1 MNWLSKFVGFRLR
14 KRKINKLY
22 KQSIGGKPNLI
33 NPVSNYDKIQYR
45 KLFGN
50 HAFYALL
57 ADKYRVREFVAR
69 RAGEKYLIPLLGVFD
84 RLTPDA
90 LMALPA
96 PFIIKCNNGCDWNRI
111 VKDKELL
118 DIDETVK
125 CFNKTCRRKYSRE
138 SGERHYDFIE
148 PKIVVE
154 KLLDDNG
161 EPLWDYSVWSYN
173 GRNGFDYT
181 ISIGSPDLSFRAHF
195 DRDWNV
201 LETNFSGEQMKK
213 YANPENAGE
222 MIEVARLLSEGIDFV
237 RVDLYNINGTIYFG
251 ELTFTPH
258 SGLGRIENKLREK
271 MRDEMWEIALH
282 DRRLYQKQGWIA
294 D

>member
-1 MNWLSKFVGFRLR
+1 MNWLLKFVGLHLR
-14 KRKINKLY
+14 KRKIAKMY

-33 NPVSNYDKIQYR
+33 NPLSNYDKIQYR
-45 KLFGN
+45 KLYGN

-57 ADKYRVREFVAR
+57 ADKYKVREFVAR
-69 RAGEKYLIPLLGVFD
+69 RAGDKYLIPLLGVFD

-96 PFIIKCNNGCDWNRI
+96 PFIIKCNHGCKWNRI
-111 VKDKELL
+111 VRDTRQL
-118 DIDETVK
+118 DVDETVRY
-125 CFNKTCRRKYSRE
+125 FNEACRQKYSRA

-148 PKIVVE
+148 PKIIVE

-161 EPLWDYSVWSYN
+161 EPPWDYAIWSYN
-173 GRNGFDYT
+173 GQNGFNYA
-181 ISIGSPDLSFRAHF
+181 ISIGSPDLTFAAHF

-201 LETNFSGEQMKK
+201 WESNFTNTQMKR
-213 YANPENAGE
+213 YAQPKNYNE

-237 RVDLYNINGTIYFG
+237 RVDLYNIDGIIYFG
-251 ELTFTPH
+251 ELTFTPQ
-258 SGLGRIENKLREK
+258 SGLGRIENKWREK
-271 MRDEMWEIALH
+271 MRSEMWEIALH
-282 DRRLYQKQGWIA
+282 DRRLYQKRGWFA